1 MTQKLVR
8 KNLVI
13 IIMLCISI
21 ICLSACGSSPAAPV
35 ATSQSS
41 APAASSNSPD
51 AQPDKVYT
59 LEIGHSQ
66 PTTNPRHV
74 SLEKFKADVESK
86 TNGGIK
92 INIYPAG
99 QLGSEKE
106 MLEAVKMGTLLGMRG
121 GQFDFLP
128 RLQMFT
134 LPFLVEDSEQ
144 INKLLTSDLA
154 QKIMAEAQ
162 NDNMMILAIGDAGG
176 FRHFS
181 NNKRMIKK
189 PEDLVGLKMR
199 TPGMD
204 TIIRT
209 FDALGASTVSIPYND
224 LYMALK
230 TGVADGQENPAVNVE
245 SMKFYEVQKYVTVI
259 NYQFHPDPFYVN
271 MDFYNSLPDEY
282 KKILNE
288 CSVEMMTYNNQILAD
303 METAAFDVIRNNCEV
318 YELTV
323 EERNAFKQAV
333 KDVYNSFIEDGLYTQ
348 EELNEL
354 LSIAAS

>member
-1 MTQKLVR
+1 MKQKSKKSLA
-8 KNLVI
+8 I
-13 IIMLCISI
+13 IILICISMI
-21 ICLSACGSSPAAPV
+21 IMTACESTPVTPAETTEPSESKASEAPNK
-35 ATSQSS
+35 
-41 APAASSNSPD
+41 AS
-51 AQPDKVYT
+51 DKVYT
-59 LEIGHSQ
+59 LEIGHAQ

-74 SLEKFKADVESK
+74 SLEKFKADVEAK

-106 MLEAVKMGTLLGMRG
+106 MLEAVKMGTLQGMRG

-128 RLQMFT
+128 RLQIFT
-134 LPFLVEDSEQ
+134 LPFLVENSEQ

-154 QKIMAEAQ
+154 KKIMAEAQ
-162 NDNMMILAIGDAGG
+162 KDNMMILAIGDAGG

-204 TIIRT
+204 TIQRT
-209 FDALGASTVSIPYND
+209 FEALEASTVSIPYND

-282 KKILNE
+282 KEILNE

-303 METAAFDVIRNNCEV
+303 MEADAFEVIRNNCEV
-318 YELTV
+318 YELTE
-323 EERNAFKQAV
+323 EERNAFKEAV
-333 KDVYNSFIEDGLYTQ
+333 SEVYNSFIKDGLYTQ
-348 EELNEL
+348 EELDEL
-354 LSIAAS
+354 LSIAGS